1 MKVKNV
7 PAISGNKMISLLRPV
22 LGLEGVPGIVEI
34 RMKAHLRDATRL
46 ELDMIAKPDFDK
58 CQATEVGE
66 PAGDLVT
73 KHYMV
78 TVTEIDNGNNN

>member
-1 MKVKNV
+1 MGQRLWQFWL
-7 PAISGNKMISLLRPV
+7 PRSPLWPQTIRQELV
-22 LGLEGVPGIVEI
+22 LY
-34 RMKAHLRDATRL
+34 

-66 PAGDLVT
+66 PARELVT
-73 KHYMV
+73 KRYMV